1 METKLFRKVA
11 VEYFTC
17 MTWADA
23 AFPAFQCTSGP
34 MYQATLSPADVLLM
48 CLIAEAVI
56 GSDINC

>member
-1 METKLFRKVA
+1 MDTKLFRKVA

-17 MTWADA
+17 MTRADA
-23 AFPAFQCTSGP
+23 ASPAFRCTFGP
-34 MYQATLSPADVLLM
+34 MYQAILSPADVLLM

>member
-11 VEYFTC
+11 VEYFT
-17 MTWADA
+17 WADA
-23 AFPAFQCTSGP
+23 AFPAFRCTSGP
-34 MYQATLSPADVLLM
+34 MYQAILSPADVLLM